1 MEPNTIDDR
10 EILAGLIR
18 LSSRQQ
24 AFQLLLK
31 KYAPGLYYFL
41 RHLGLDHED
50 ADEQVQE
57 IVVKFWR
64 SLNRLKDSDRLDIA
78 LYSTAVEAGF
88 IFLRKRSGLDID
100 GLSTEQKMVFTLKQ
114 QDFDHHGIAIITGLP
129 LNEVRDHF
137 RAALTI
143 MADKNPG

>member
-1 MEPNTIDDR
+1 METNAIDDQK
-10 EILAGLIR
+10 ILDGLLR
-18 LSSRQQ
+18 PSSRQQ

-64 SLNRLKDSDRLDIA
+64 SLNGLKDSDRLDIT
-78 LYSTAVEAGF
+78 LYNTAVKAGV
-88 IFLRKRSGLDID
+88 IFLGKRSGLNID

-114 QDFDHHGIAIITGLP
+114 QDFDHHDIAIITGLP
-129 LNEVRDHF
+129 INEVRDHF
-137 RAALTI
+137 RSALTI
-143 MADKNPG
+143 MADKKPG